1 MPLIRP
7 IQGIIS
13 QPCGTAQTYF
23 QSDED
28 VNIVIEE
35 IINDSNSSCDIKVL
49 LVNKCGCV
57 TASVDISPGQGKSLA
72 SKKATYLVIKAGDF
86 NSNASVRILDKT
98 QDENTVFDN
107 DIDKGNERC
116 NLAKGSYSGSI
127 LTI

>member
-13 QPCGTAQTYF
+13 QPCGTAQTYL

-86 NSNASVRILDKT
+86 NSRDSVSPLGKT
-98 QDENTVFDN
+98 QGESTVFEN
-107 DIDKGNERC
+107 DVDKVNKGC
-116 NLAKGSYSGSI
+116 NLVKGSYSGSI